1 MNNKNETAREFIFVD
16 TKNDAAFR
24 KIFGDEN
31 REEIHISFLNTEDI
45 KGNHPIWSLDKDGN
59 ASDFTAVKEIAF
71 AWSSI

>member
-1 MNNKNETAREFIFVD
+1 MKNKDGGAREFKFVD
-16 TKNDAAFR
+16 PKNYVAFR

-45 KGNHPIWSLDKDGN
+45 KGNHPIRSLDKDGN

-71 AWSSI
+71 DWSSI